1 MNTGTYGK
9 CLMAYHDQAVVEK
22 LLIRTRPLRSS
33 RKNKLRT
40 RRRSSRSMKN
50 QKDGFVT
57 SIEDPSRSLFASDPL
72 YGSPRCK
79 NGSPIFFKGKLKE
92 AEALKEL
99 LSG

>member
-1 MNTGTYGK
+1 
-9 CLMAYHDQAVVEK
+9 
-22 LLIRTRPLRSS
+22 
-33 RKNKLRT
+33 
-40 RRRSSRSMKN
+40 MKN